1 MALESDVSN
10 DGLSGTDFATED
22 IDVLHSHDSI
32 PMTSSAM
39 VDVNQ
44 VSQSAVSASLRTL
57 ASLSIDAIC
66 NVVFGNSLKSDF
78 TYPVFFF
85 YLCLPPFISL

>member
-1 MALESDVSN
+1 MFRMMASAELI
-10 DGLSGTDFATED
+10 LPLKTLT
-22 IDVLHSHDSI
+22 LDSL
-32 PMTSSAM
+32 PMTSSAI

-66 NVVFGNSLKSDF
+66 NAVFGNSLKFDLPTQSFF
-78 TYPVFFF
+78 TSAF
-85 YLCLPPFISL
+85 PPLFPYDIGKHTDSK